1 MKKINYGNLSEE
13 LITQIIKEYTEYK
26 NNKKI
31 NKDKRCIINKIGRP
45 LKISIRNAV
54 IYAYKIINGSKLEDL
69 VDDIKEISSYQKYI
83 REIKTSGILQKIF
96 QDKIIDLNNKKKIDL
111 SCIHIDSTSTLNLYG
126 CQDVSFGIKHK
137 GKKSTKI
144 HLAISNNY
152 IPLSVHITN
161 GSINDTSELAVNLKN
176 IPIKLESSNKKP
188 IYIATD
194 KGYYSKK
201 NFDIIETDYKLKFLC
216 YPKKGYK
223 MNIKHNFIM
232 FNRMKR
238 CYNQEKYKQRLK
250 VERIFSILKKFPK
263 INIRSDRKSSV
274 YLGSIMFAILNMTYL
289 RS

>member
-1 MKKINYGNLSEE
+1 ML
-13 LITQIIKEYTEYK
+13 
-26 NNKKI
+26 
-31 NKDKRCIINKIGRP
+31 
-45 LKISIRNAV
+45 
-54 IYAYKIINGSKLEDL
+54 
-69 VDDIKEISSYQKYI
+69 
-83 REIKTSGILQKIF
+83 
-96 QDKIIDLNNKKKIDL
+96 
-111 SCIHIDSTSTLNLYG
+111 CIHFYL
-126 CQDVSFGIKHK
+126 GIKHK
-137 GKKSTKI
+137 GKKSIKI

-161 GSINDTSELAVNLKN
+161 GSINDLGYFIINITEISSKALNTSELAVNLKN

-223 MNIKHNFIM
+223 MNIKHNKIM

-250 VERIFSILKKFPK
+250 VERIFSILKKFP
-263 INIRSDRKSSV
+263 
-274 YLGSIMFAILNMTYL
+274 
-289 RS
+289 